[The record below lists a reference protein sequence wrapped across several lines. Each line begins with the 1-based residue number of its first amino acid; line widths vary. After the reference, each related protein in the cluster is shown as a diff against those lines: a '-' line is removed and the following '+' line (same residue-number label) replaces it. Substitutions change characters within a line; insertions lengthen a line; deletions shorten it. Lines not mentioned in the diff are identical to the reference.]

1 MIKLDIWFTQ
11 FGVRTQKLYKLQI
24 SDMCCA
30 EAAGRPA
37 SPRPAGPA
45 PLPTTSCLATRPL
58 GTLQWTPMHWTYNQT
73 QKILP
78 KGLALGLK
86 DPFAALT
93 EIFWPGAPPW
103 TSYTC

>member
-1 MIKLDIWFTQ
+1 MIELDTWITQ
-11 FGVRTQKLYKLQI
+11 FGVRTQKLCKLQV
-24 SDMCCA
+24 SDSCSA
-30 EAAGRPA
+30 EVAGWR
-37 SPRPAGPA
+37 A
-45 PLPTTSCLATRPL
+45 PLPNTSRLATRPL